1 MPGRNDWSAGFT
13 KSAQRTKFIRHR
25 DVKMK
30 DSEVKKE
37 AHISKSMCEGVC
49 RKCVDKLQWKFKYDK
64 YKPLKAIGNCKQCKQ
79 KVITKAYRSF
89 CDKCAATKKV
99 CPGCGVDLEEAN
111 KPVPVTAK
119 AAKKAAAVGED
130 DDEEE
135 EGEEGDEDEEEGSV
149 VFGEPV
155 EVDEAGATEGAQ
167 AAGEGGAMDEQPDEE
182 AEEMD
187 ECDEED
193 EEEDGDDEDDE
204 EEG

>member
-13 KSAQRTKFIRHR
+13 KSAQRAKFIRHR

-64 YKPLKAIGNCKQCKQ
+64 YKPLKAVGNCKQCKQ

-119 AAKKAAAVGED
+119 TAKKAAAEGQ
-130 DDEEE
+130 DEEDE
-135 EGEEGDEDEEEGSV
+135 DEEGDEDAEGSV

-155 EVDEAGATEGAQ
+155 EVDEAEAAEGAQ
-167 AAGEGGAMDEQPDEE
+167 AAGSEGAMDEQPDEE

-187 ECDEED
+187 EEDDDED
-193 EEEDGDDEDDE
+193 EEDGDDDEHEGE